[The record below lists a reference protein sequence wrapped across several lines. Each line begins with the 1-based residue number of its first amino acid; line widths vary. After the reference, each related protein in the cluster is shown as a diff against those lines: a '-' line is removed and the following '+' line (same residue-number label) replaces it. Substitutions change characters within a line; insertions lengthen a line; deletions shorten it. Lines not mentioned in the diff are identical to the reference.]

1 MSQYL
6 NIFLKSDGKFIPIG
20 DYSRSTYLYDEFNA
34 PYEKICEYK
43 ADGLREVGARLESRA
58 NDIKEYIQKLE
69 SLIAII
75 PNFQGQE
82 MEEKISAILDYKSQI
97 EEEKEELKTLY
108 SQSSVCY
115 FLASI
120 AEDYVSV
127 YAGVEIADPTDQD
140 VI

>member
-69 SLIAII
+69 DLITLI

-115 FLASI
+115 FLANI
-120 AEDYVSV
+120 AEDYVPI
-127 YAGVEIADPTDQD
+127 YAGVEIANPTDQD

>member
-6 NIFLKSDGKFIPIG
+6 NIFLKSDGKFIPIK

-34 PYEKICEYK
+34 PYGKICEYK
-43 ADGLREVGARLESRA
+43 AEGLREIGVRLESRA
-58 NDIKEYIQKLE
+58 NDTKKYIQKLE
-69 SLIAII
+69 NLIALI
-75 PNFQGQE
+75 PSFQGQE

-108 SQSSVCY
+108 FQSSVCY
-115 FLASI
+115 FLTNI
-120 AEDYVSV
+120 AEDYVPV

>member
-6 NIFLKSDGKFIPIG
+6 NIFLKSDEKFIPIG

-34 PYEKICEYK
+34 PYGKICEYK
-43 ADGLREVGARLESRA
+43 AEGLREIGARLESRA
-58 NDIKEYIQKLE
+58 NDTKKYIQKLE
-69 SLIAII
+69 SLIALI

-115 FLASI
+115 FLANI
-120 AEDYVSV
+120 AEDYVPV

>member
-43 ADGLREVGARLESRA
+43 ADGLREIGARLENRA
-58 NDIKEYIQKLE
+58 NDIKKYIRKLE
-69 SLIAII
+69 DLTALI

-97 EEEKEELKTLY
+97 EEEKEELKVLY
-108 SQSSVCY
+108 SQSSICY
-115 FLASI
+115 FLASV
-120 AEDYVSV
+120 AEDYVPV
-127 YAGVEIADPTDQD
+127 YAGIEIADPTDQD

>member
-6 NIFLKSDGKFIPIG
+6 TIFLKSDGKFIPIG

-58 NDIKEYIQKLE
+58 NDIKEYIRKLE
-69 SLIAII
+69 DLIALI

-82 MEEKISAILDYKSQI
+82 MEEMISAILDYKSQI

-115 FLASI
+115 FLANI
-120 AEDYVSV
+120 AEDYVPV

>member
-6 NIFLKSDGKFIPIG
+6 SIFLKSDGKFIPIG

-34 PYEKICEYK
+34 PYGKICEYK
-43 ADGLREVGARLESRA
+43 AEGLREIGACLESRA
-58 NDIKEYIQKLE
+58 NNIKKYIQKLE
-69 SLIAII
+69 NLIALI
-75 PNFQGQE
+75 PSFQGHE

-108 SQSSVCY
+108 FQSSVCY
-115 FLASI
+115 FLANI
-120 AEDYVSV
+120 AEDYVPV

>member
-58 NDIKEYIQKLE
+58 NDIKEYIRKLE
-69 SLIAII
+69 DLIALI
-75 PNFQGQE
+75 PSFQGQE
-82 MEEKISAILDYKSQI
+82 MEEKISTILDYKSQI

-120 AEDYVSV
+120 AEDYVPV

>member
-43 ADGLREVGARLESRA
+43 ADGLREIGARLENRA
-58 NDIKEYIQKLE
+58 NDTKKYIQKLE
-69 SLIAII
+69 DLITLI

-120 AEDYVSV
+120 AEDYVPV

-140 VI
+140 II

>member
-58 NDIKEYIQKLE
+58 NDTKKYIQKLE
-69 SLIAII
+69 SLIALI
-75 PNFQGQE
+75 PSFQGQE

-108 SQSSVCY
+108 SQTSVCY
-115 FLASI
+115 FLASV
-120 AEDYVSV
+120 AEDYVPV

-140 VI
+140 II

>member
-6 NIFLKSDGKFIPIG
+6 SIFLKSDGKFIPIG

-34 PYEKICEYK
+34 PYGKICEYK
-43 ADGLREVGARLESRA
+43 AEGLREIGARLESRA

-69 SLIAII
+69 DLIALI
-75 PNFQGQE
+75 PSFQGQE

-108 SQSSVCY
+108 FQSSVCY
-115 FLASI
+115 FLANI
-120 AEDYVSV
+120 AEDYVPV

>member
-6 NIFLKSDGKFIPIG
+6 TIFLKSDGKFIPIG
-20 DYSRSTYLYDEFNA
+20 DYSRSTYFYDEFHA

-43 ADGLREVGARLESRA
+43 AERLREIGARLESRA
-58 NDIKEYIQKLE
+58 NDTKKYIQKLE
-69 SLIAII
+69 SLIALI
-75 PNFQGQE
+75 PSFQGQE
-82 MEEKISAILDYKSQI
+82 MEEKISAILDYRSQI

-108 SQSSVCY
+108 SQRSVCY

-120 AEDYVSV
+120 AEDYVPV

-140 VI
+140 II

>member
-6 NIFLKSDGKFIPIG
+6 TIFLKSDGKFIPIG
-20 DYSRSTYLYDEFNA
+20 DYSRSTYIYDEFNA
-34 PYEKICEYK
+34 PYGKICEYK
-43 ADGLREVGARLESRA
+43 AEGLREIGARLESRA

-69 SLIAII
+69 DLIALI
-75 PNFQGQE
+75 PSFQGHE

-115 FLASI
+115 FLANI
-120 AEDYVSV
+120 AEDYVPV

>member
-6 NIFLKSDGKFIPIG
+6 NIFLKSDGKFIPIK
-20 DYSRSTYLYDEFNA
+20 DYSRSTYLYDEFHA
-34 PYEKICEYK
+34 PYGKICDYK
-43 ADGLREVGARLESRA
+43 AEGLRDVGARLESRA
-58 NDIKEYIQKLE
+58 NDTKKYIQKLE
-69 SLIAII
+69 SLIALI

-108 SQSSVCY
+108 YQSSVCY
-115 FLASI
+115 FLANI
-120 AEDYVSV
+120 AEDYVPV

>member
-20 DYSRSTYLYDEFNA
+20 DYSRSTYLYDEFHA

-43 ADGLREVGARLESRA
+43 AEGLREIGACLESRA

-69 SLIAII
+69 NLIALI
-75 PNFQGQE
+75 PSFQGQE
-82 MEEKISAILDYKSQI
+82 MEEKISAILDYRSQI

-120 AEDYVSV
+120 AEDYVPI
-127 YAGVEIADPTDQD
+127 YAGVEITDPTDQD

>member
-58 NDIKEYIQKLE
+58 NDIKDYIQKLE
-69 SLIAII
+69 DLIALI

-115 FLASI
+115 FLANI
-120 AEDYVSV
+120 AEDYVPV

>member
-20 DYSRSTYLYDEFNA
+20 DYSRCTYLYDEFRA
-34 PYEKICEYK
+34 PYGKICEYK
-43 ADGLREVGARLESRA
+43 AEGLREIGVRLESRA
-58 NDIKEYIQKLE
+58 NDTKKYIQKLE
-69 SLIAII
+69 SLIALI

-115 FLASI
+115 FLANI
-120 AEDYVSV
+120 AEDYVPV

-140 VI
+140 II

>member
-20 DYSRSTYLYDEFNA
+20 DYSRSTYLYDEFHA
-34 PYEKICEYK
+34 PYENICEYK
-43 ADGLREVGARLESRA
+43 ADRLREIGARLESRA

-69 SLIAII
+69 DLIALI
-75 PNFQGQE
+75 PSFQGQD

-115 FLASI
+115 FLASV
-120 AEDYVSV
+120 AEDYVPV

>member
-58 NDIKEYIQKLE
+58 NDTKKYIQKLE
-69 SLIAII
+69 SLIALI
-75 PNFQGQE
+75 PSFQGQE

-120 AEDYVSV
+120 AEDYIPV

>member
-6 NIFLKSDGKFIPIG
+6 NIFLKSDGKFIPIK

-34 PYEKICEYK
+34 PYGKICEYK
-43 ADGLREVGARLESRA
+43 ADGLREIGARLESRA

-69 SLIAII
+69 DLIALI
-75 PNFQGQE
+75 PSFQGQE

-115 FLASI
+115 FLANI
-120 AEDYVSV
+120 AEDYVPV

-140 VI
+140 II

>member
-6 NIFLKSDGKFIPIG
+6 NIFLKSDGKFIPIK

-69 SLIAII
+69 DLIALI
-75 PNFQGQE
+75 PSFQGHE

-120 AEDYVSV
+120 AKDYVPV

-140 VI
+140 II

>member
-43 ADGLREVGARLESRA
+43 AEGLREIGARLENRA
-58 NDIKEYIQKLE
+58 NDTKKYIQKLE
-69 SLIAII
+69 NLIALI
-75 PNFQGQE
+75 PSFQGHE

-108 SQSSVCY
+108 FQSSVCY
-115 FLASI
+115 FLASV
-120 AEDYVSV
+120 AEDYVPV

-140 VI
+140 II

>member
-6 NIFLKSDGKFIPIG
+6 NIFLKSDGKFIPIK

-43 ADGLREVGARLESRA
+43 ADGLREIGARLESRA
-58 NDIKEYIQKLE
+58 NDTKKYIQKLE
-69 SLIAII
+69 SLIALI
-75 PNFQGQE
+75 PSFQGQD

-97 EEEKEELKTLY
+97 EEEKEELKILY

-115 FLASI
+115 FLASV
-120 AEDYVSV
+120 AEDYVPV
-127 YAGVEIADPTDQD
+127 YAGVEIIDPTDQD

>member
-43 ADGLREVGARLESRA
+43 ADGLREIGARLENRA
-58 NDIKEYIQKLE
+58 NDTKKYIQKLE
-69 SLIAII
+69 DLITLI

-120 AEDYVSV
+120 AEDYVPV

>member
-58 NDIKEYIQKLE
+58 NDTKKYIQKLE
-69 SLIAII
+69 SLIALI
-75 PNFQGQE
+75 PSFQGQD

-120 AEDYVSV
+120 AEDYVPV

>member
-6 NIFLKSDGKFIPIG
+6 SIFLKSDGKFIPIG

-43 ADGLREVGARLESRA
+43 AESLREIGARLESRA
-58 NDIKEYIQKLE
+58 NDIEKYIQKLE
-69 SLIAII
+69 NLIALI
-75 PNFQGQE
+75 PSFQGHE

-97 EEEKEELKTLY
+97 EEEKEALKTLY
-108 SQSSVCY
+108 FQSSVCY
-115 FLASI
+115 FLANI
-120 AEDYVSV
+120 AEDYVPV

>member
-6 NIFLKSDGKFIPIG
+6 SIFLKSDGKFIPIG

-34 PYEKICEYK
+34 PYGKICEYK
-43 ADGLREVGARLESRA
+43 AEGLREIGARLESRA
-58 NDIKEYIQKLE
+58 NGIERYIQELD
-69 SLIAII
+69 SLIALI
-75 PNFQGQE
+75 PSFQGQE

-108 SQSSVCY
+108 SQSSICY
-115 FLASI
+115 FLANI
-120 AEDYVSV
+120 AEDYVPV

>member
-20 DYSRSTYLYDEFNA
+20 DYSSSTYLYDEFNA

-58 NDIKEYIQKLE
+58 NDTKKYIQKLE
-69 SLIAII
+69 SLITLI
-75 PNFQGQE
+75 PSFQGQE

-108 SQSSVCY
+108 SQSSICY

-120 AEDYVSV
+120 AEDYVPV

-140 VI
+140 II

>member
-43 ADGLREVGARLESRA
+43 ADGLREVGVRLESRA

-69 SLIAII
+69 NLIALI
-75 PNFQGQE
+75 PSFQGQE

-108 SQSSVCY
+108 FQSSVCY
-115 FLASI
+115 FLANI
-120 AEDYVSV
+120 AEDYVPV

>member
-43 ADGLREVGARLESRA
+43 ADRLREIGARLESRA
-58 NDIKEYIQKLE
+58 NDTKKYIQKLE
-69 SLIAII
+69 SLIALI
-75 PNFQGQE
+75 PSFQGQE
-82 MEEKISAILDYKSQI
+82 MNEKISAILDYKSQI
-97 EEEKEELKTLY
+97 EEEKEELKTLC

-115 FLASI
+115 FLASV
-120 AEDYVSV
+120 AEDYVPV

-140 VI
+140 II

>member
-6 NIFLKSDGKFIPIG
+6 NIFLKSDRKFIPIG
-20 DYSRSTYLYDEFNA
+20 DYSRSTYLYDEFHA
-34 PYEKICEYK
+34 PYEKIYEYK
-43 ADGLREVGARLESRA
+43 AERLREIGARLESRA
-58 NDIKEYIQKLE
+58 NDIKEYIRKLE
-69 SLIAII
+69 DLIALI

-120 AEDYVSV
+120 AEDYAPV

>member
-6 NIFLKSDGKFIPIG
+6 SIFLKSDGKFIPIG

-34 PYEKICEYK
+34 PYGKICEYK
-43 ADGLREVGARLESRA
+43 AEGLREIGVRLESRA
-58 NDIKEYIQKLE
+58 NDTKKYIQKLE
-69 SLIAII
+69 NLIALI
-75 PNFQGQE
+75 PSFQGHE

-108 SQSSVCY
+108 FQSSICY
-115 FLASI
+115 FLANI
-120 AEDYVSV
+120 AEDYVPV

>member
-34 PYEKICEYK
+34 PYGKICEYK
-43 ADGLREVGARLESRA
+43 AEGLREIGARLESRA

-69 SLIAII
+69 DLIALI
-75 PNFQGQE
+75 PSFQGQE

-97 EEEKEELKTLY
+97 EETKEELKTLY

-115 FLASI
+115 FLANI
-120 AEDYVSV
+120 AEDYVPV

>member
-43 ADGLREVGARLESRA
+43 AEGLREIGARLESRA

-69 SLIAII
+69 NLIALI
-75 PNFQGQE
+75 PSFQGQE

-108 SQSSVCY
+108 FQSSVCY
-115 FLASI
+115 FLANI
-120 AEDYVSV
+120 AEDYVPV
-127 YAGVEIADPTDQD
+127 YAGIEITDPTDQD
-140 VI
+140 II

>member
-6 NIFLKSDGKFIPIG
+6 NIFLKSDGKFIPIK
-20 DYSRSTYLYDEFNA
+20 DYSRSTYLYDEFCA
-34 PYEKICEYK
+34 PYGKICEYK
-43 ADGLREVGARLESRA
+43 ADGLRDVGARLESRA
-58 NDIKEYIQKLE
+58 NDIEKYIQKLE
-69 SLIAII
+69 SLIALI

-82 MEEKISAILDYKSQI
+82 IEEKISAILDYKSQI
-97 EEEKEELKTLY
+97 EEEKEELKILY

-120 AEDYVSV
+120 AEDYVPV

>member
-6 NIFLKSDGKFIPIG
+6 NIFLKSDGKFIPIK
-20 DYSRSTYLYDEFNA
+20 DYSRSTYFYDEFNA
-34 PYEKICEYK
+34 PYGKICEYK
-43 ADGLREVGARLESRA
+43 AEGLREIGARLESRA
-58 NDIKEYIQKLE
+58 NDTKKYIQKLE
-69 SLIAII
+69 SLIALI

-108 SQSSVCY
+108 SQSSTCY
-115 FLASI
+115 FLANI
-120 AEDYVSV
+120 AEDYVPV

>member
-58 NDIKEYIQKLE
+58 NDIEKYIQKLE
-69 SLIAII
+69 SLIALI

-97 EEEKEELKTLY
+97 EEEKEELKILY

-115 FLASI
+115 FLANI
-120 AEDYVSV
+120 AEDYVPV